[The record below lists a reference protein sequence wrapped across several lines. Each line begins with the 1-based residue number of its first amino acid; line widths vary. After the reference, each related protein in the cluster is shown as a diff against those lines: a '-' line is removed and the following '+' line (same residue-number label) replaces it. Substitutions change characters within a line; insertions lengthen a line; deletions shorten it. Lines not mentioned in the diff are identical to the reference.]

1 MTNGLSK
8 MTKTGLDKLKCFGQ
22 NYWPCQCLQCPKWP
36 CYLVKALIN
45 GHMHKCLLINW
56 KLAKRSQRRVFMTS
70 YKSMSSSSWLPCILK
85 GSFRHFLGTF
95 GVCKTLMQDC
105 TRLWKIDKA
114 RLTKVS
120 LPADAILWICWS
132 TRRMLLEHVSTFHYA
147 ILATPIVEPMPILTL
162 SHERAVNNPCFSEH
176 WMM

>member
-95 GVCKTLMQDC
+95 GGVDSEDSLAPPSLDTSWGWTIWGCCCSLVLVPLEKWRNKEQDLLLIRKFIVCGIFGRKSWALD
-105 TRLWKIDKA
+105 
-114 RLTKVS
+114 
-120 LPADAILWICWS
+120 
-132 TRRMLLEHVSTFHYA
+132 
-147 ILATPIVEPMPILTL
+147 
-162 SHERAVNNPCFSEH
+162 SEH
-176 WMM
+176 RMAG